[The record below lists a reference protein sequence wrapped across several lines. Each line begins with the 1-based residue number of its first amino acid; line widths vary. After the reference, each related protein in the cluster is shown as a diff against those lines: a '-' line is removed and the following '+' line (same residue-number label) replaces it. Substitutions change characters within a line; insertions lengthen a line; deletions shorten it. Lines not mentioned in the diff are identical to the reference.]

1 MTENTIH
8 TNNSDYSCYI
18 IENGRNTYVGITNNR
33 VKRLRQHNSEISG
46 GAKYT
51 SSRGPGWKYVCVI
64 TNLDKITSMQLEWA
78 IKHEHPVNASGI
90 TNRIRKMVSVLN
102 KDKFTKKSPDT
113 ATLKLQIEWYG
124 THMVNE
130 NTLCLSILE
139 KINKDNI
146 TMNLVDLLN
155 D

>member
-1 MTENTIH
+1 MTEN
-8 TNNSDYSCYI
+8 NDNSSYCCYI
-18 IENGRNTYVGITNNR
+18 IENGRSTYVGITNNR

-78 IKHEHPVNASGI
+78 IKHEQPVNASGI
-90 TNRIRKMVSVLN
+90 TNRLRKMVSVLN
-102 KDKFTKKSPDT
+102 KDRFTKKAPET
-113 ATLKLQIEWYG
+113 TTLDLQIEWHG

-139 KINKDNI
+139 KLNENNI
-146 TMNLVDLLN
+146 TITMVNLLN
-155 D
+155 N